1 MFDMV
6 LLSVLRC
13 WHFRD
18 GMPIREITRHTG
30 LSRNT
35 VRKYLASG
43 ELEPRYCRPKFL
55 SKRDE
60 YEQTLTSWL
69 HRETKRPRKQRPT
82 AKHLHQD
89 LVQMLGHNWMQSNRN
104 PHKHLFIADMGF
116 TERLKDA
123 DDIQLITGSV
133 PLDKWKAL
141 LEQGD
146 PLIEGLTWSN
156 GLEQSS

>member
-89 LVQMLGHNWMQSNRN
+89 LV
-104 PHKHLFIADMGF
+104 
-116 TERLKDA
+116 
-123 DDIQLITGSV
+123 
-133 PLDKWKAL
+133 
-141 LEQGD
+141 
-146 PLIEGLTWSN
+146 
-156 GLEQSS
+156 